1 MKLLQ
6 ISILFTLW
14 IAALAAPEGEI
25 LSQNRFTP
33 DEEVSRLWI
42 QGSSN
47 VNTFDCIAHRYNGE
61 AMVKDSVNGKSPDQE
76 FSNDTSPDQELS
88 VEVVIDVE
96 GFDCGKRKMNND
108 MKDALKADQYPNIRF
123 VYDKAESGPDLPN
136 NNYIIYGELT
146 VAGVTREIS
155 FIAEGDVSENGE
167 MRVRGNKKIF
177 MTDYGIEPPTG
188 LFGLIKADDE
198 LTVHFDLTAKRI

>member
-6 ISILFTLW
+6 ISILLTLW
-14 IAALAAPEGEI
+14 IAAFAAPEGEI

-47 VNTFDCIAHRYNGE
+47 VNKFDCVANEYDGE
-61 AMVKDSVNGKSPDQE
+61 AVIESEEDVDDSSRDVSIEVEIIVN
-76 FSNDTSPDQELS
+76 
-88 VEVVIDVE
+88 

-108 MKDALKADQYPNIRF
+108 MKDALKADQYPTIKF
-123 VYDKAESGPDLPN
+123 VFKSAEPGSDESLNHYVIHGD
-136 NNYIIYGELT
+136 LT
-146 VAGVTREIS
+146 VAGETREIS
-155 FIAEGDVSENGE
+155 FIAEGDLSENGE
-167 MRVRGNKKIF
+167 MRARGSKKIF
-177 MTDYGIEPPTG
+177 MTDYNIEPPTG

>member
-6 ISILFTLW
+6 VSILLAFW
-14 IAALAAPEGEI
+14 IAAITAPEGDV

-47 VNTFDCIAHRYNGE
+47 VNTFDCIAHEYDGE
-61 AMVKDSVNGKSPDQE
+61 AMVKDSSNYNSPEQE
-76 FSNDTSPDQELS
+76 VS

-123 VYDKAESGPDLPN
+123 VYKKAESNPDLPG

-155 FIAEGDVSENGE
+155 FIAAGDVSNNGE
-167 MRVRGNKKIF
+167 MRVSGNKNIF

>member
-42 QGSSN
+42 KGSSN
-47 VNTFDCIAHRYNGE
+47 VNTFDCIAHEYDGE
-61 AMVKDSVNGKSPDQE
+61 AMVKDSSNYNSPDPE
-76 FSNDTSPDQELS
+76 VS

-108 MKDALKADQYPNIRF
+108 MKDALKSNQYPNIRF
-123 VYDKAESGPDLPN
+123 VYNKAESGPDLPN

-167 MRVRGNKKIF
+167 MRVRGNKQIF
-177 MTDYGIEPPTG
+177 MTDYGIEPPKG

>member
-14 IAALAAPEGEI
+14 IAAFAAPAGEV

-47 VNTFDCIAHRYNGE
+47 VNTFDCIAHEYDGE
-61 AMVKDSVNGKSPDQE
+61 AMVKDSSNYNSPEEDQE
-76 FSNDTSPDQELS
+76 VS

-108 MKDALKADQYPNIRF
+108 MKDALKADRYPNIRF
-123 VYDKAESGPDLPN
+123 VYKKAESGANLSE

-146 VAGVTREIS
+146 VAGVTKEIS

>member
-6 ISILFTLW
+6 ASIILAFW
-14 IAALAAPEGEI
+14 IAAIAVPEGEI

-47 VNTFDCIAHRYNGE
+47 VNTFDCIAHEYNGE
-61 AMVKDSVNGKSPDQE
+61 AMVKDSSNYNSPEEDQE
-76 FSNDTSPDQELS
+76 VS

-123 VYDKAESGPDLPN
+123 VYKKAESSPDLPN
-136 NNYIIYGELT
+136 NNYIIHGELT

-167 MRVRGNKKIF
+167 MRVSGNKKIF

>member
-6 ISILFTLW
+6 ISIFINLWIMLFTV
-14 IAALAAPEGEI
+14 AEGDI
-25 LSQNRFTP
+25 FSQDRFTA

-42 QGSSN
+42 EGSSN
-47 VNTFDCIAHRYNGE
+47 VNRFDCIAHSYDGE
-61 AMVKDSVNGKSPDQE
+61 AIVQDAVNQSVSLE
-76 FSNDTSPDQELS
+76 
-88 VEVVIDVE
+88 VEIDVN

-108 MKDALKADQYPNIRF
+108 MKDALKADQYPTIKF
-123 VYDKAESGPDLPN
+123 VFNNAESLSDDSYNIL
-136 NNYIIYGELT
+136 GELT

-155 FIAEGDVSENGE
+155 FTADGE
-167 MRVRGNKKIF
+167 ILEDGRMRARGSKKIF
-177 MTDYGIEPPTG
+177 MTDFNIEPPTG